1 MMVNILITDDDW
13 RWSRASYWSLT
24 SDRSGQIT
32 WPECWPLIGWCR
44 WQHGHCVPHQPRV
57 RSEENVDAINQ
68 KNLSPNGSIKTPLYR
83 LIELRLTFGY
93 SNPGPNL
100 RFLRS
105 DPIWSTF
112 IFSARV
118 YNQTLLEF
126 RAIDNQWAGLLFL
139 SQPYTNI

>member
-1 MMVNILITDDDW
+1 MTLGSWEDPGSH
-13 RWSRASYWSLT
+13 WSRL
-24 SDRSGQIT
+24 IM
-32 WPECWPLIGWCR
+32 WPEYWALIGCCK
-44 WQHGHCVPHQPRV
+44 WQHGHCVPHHPRV

-112 IFSARV
+112 IFSTQV
-118 YNQTLLEF
+118 YNQSLLEF
-126 RAIDNQWAGLLFL
+126 RAIHNQWAQLIIFITAI
-139 SQPYTNI
+139 YNIKNFEICFSNIEIV